1 MSDCRVCHRSP
12 DDDVCESCRSPIDK
26 WQRKIEESMNQRKEK

>member
-1 MSDCRVCHRSP
+1 MTDCRVCHKDS
-12 DDDVCESCRSPIDK
+12 DDDVSESCRSSIGA